1 MNLPIGEVISR
12 GVNLKEIDVIR
23 LISGLVK
30 KKFSGYIVATLEGV
44 KGLEE
49 GILIFKSGV
58 LTAAF
63 YEYSLFGITV
73 FGDSA
78 LPHVF
83 NSFAGEYL
91 IGDIVS
97 LSNQQ
102 ADLVTAFHDKAKVE
116 GVVSEKEISRLI
128 PRVFSEKFSQSVLNK
143 VVESKET
150 KDDVF
155 KKLGLSK
162 LGA

>member
-12 GVNLKEIDVIR
+12 GVNLKEIDVKR
-23 LISGLVK
+23 LILGLFK
-30 KKFSGYIVATLEGV
+30 KKFSGYLVATLEGIR
-44 KGLEE
+44 GLEE
-49 GILIFKSGV
+49 GVLIFKSGD

-63 YEYSLFGITV
+63 YEYGLFGITV

-83 NSFAGEYL
+83 NSFAAEY
-91 IGDIVS
+91 IISDIVS

-102 ADLVTAFHDKAKVE
+102 ADLITAFHDKAKVE
-116 GVVSEKEISRLI
+116 SVVSEKEISRLI
-128 PRVFSEKFSQSVLNK
+128 PRVFSEKFAQSVLTK
-143 VVESKET
+143 VVESNES